1 MEYDRRTCFSG
12 SCLEQAR
19 LWMSSNKSF
28 SLQVSKL
35 QKVNRLFVR
44 VFANFSGSV
53 IRFADQ
59 ELVRRQEIL
68 PDVYLK

>member
-1 MEYDRRTCFSG
+1 MIEGHVFQDRAWNKHGCGCLAIKVSPCKFQ
-12 SCLEQAR
+12 SCR
-19 LWMSSNKSF
+19 
-28 SLQVSKL
+28 KL
-35 QKVNRLFVR
+35 TDYFVR